1 MHTREKTTWILGASR
16 TLFSLNLYTN
26 LPIRLGLCST
36 TESSVT
42 ISSCDAELQIDGF
55 EYLKE
60 NFPTGLT
67 EFLEYMAKVGE
78 QSVILCRCGYEA

>member
-1 MHTREKTTWILGASR
+1 MHLGKALSFHFFNPTMKARQWPLASALER
-16 TLFSLNLYTN
+16 R
-26 LPIRLGLCST
+26 IRRY
-36 TESSVT
+36 SSVT
-42 ISSCDAELQIDGF
+42 ISSYDAELQIDGF

-67 EFLEYMAKVGE
+67 EFLEYMARVGE